1 MTTAAVAMLHSF
13 FPPKWLSLHTTSLG
27 SHYHFIV
34 ENVTEIHLGNHVK
47 HEIISGCDKKDLF

>member
-1 MTTAAVAMLHSF
+1 MTTAAVTMLHSF
-13 FPPKWLSLHTTSLG
+13 F
-27 SHYHFIV
+27 V